1 MVLLYRQ
8 VLGCRYSNTD
18 TPWREVFVIELKTPV
33 EIQRMHVTGR
43 FVAEVLSEVGRL
55 ADVGVNLLDLEHHV
69 RGMIERSRAES
80 CYWDYAPSFGRGPFR
95 NVICLSVN
103 DAVLHGLP
111 HDYTLRDGDVLS
123 ADLAV
128 SVDGWVADS
137 ARTVVVGT
145 AAEEDLRIIRATE
158 EALEAAIEVA
168 RPGNRLGDISAA
180 IWAVA
185 RDYGYPVNTEFGGHG
200 IGRTMHEGP
209 HVSNKGRAGRGL
221 TLRPG
226 LTLALEPWFARAT
239 DRIVYD
245 ADGWTIRS
253 ADGSRTAHSEHTVA
267 ITEDAPLVLT
277 RRESEKPATRAGSDG
292 RLSTKDA

>member
-1 MVLLYRQ
+1 M
-8 VLGCRYSNTD
+8 
-18 TPWREVFVIELKTPV
+18 IELKTPA
-33 EIQRMHVTGR
+33 EIQRMHVAGR

-55 ADVGVNLLDLEHHV
+55 ADVGVNLLDLERHA
-69 RGMIERSRAES
+69 RGMIERRGAES
-80 CYWDYAPSFGRGPFR
+80 CYWDYAPSFGKGPFR

-111 HDYTLRDGDVLS
+111 HDYTLRDGDVLT

-128 SVDGWVADS
+128 GIDGWVADS
-137 ARTVVVGT
+137 AHTVVVGT

-200 IGRTMHEGP
+200 IGRTMHEEP
-209 HVSNKGRAGRGL
+209 HVSNMGRSGRGL
-221 TLRPG
+221 KLRPG
-226 LTLALEPWFARAT
+226 LTLALEPWFARTT

-245 ADGWTIRS
+245 DDGWTIRS

-267 ITEDAPLVLT
+267 ITEDAPVVLT
-277 RRESEKPATRAGSDG
+277 RRPGEHHGVRGDAAG
-292 RLSTKDA
+292 RLSTKDI

>member
-1 MVLLYRQ
+1 M
-8 VLGCRYSNTD
+8 
-18 TPWREVFVIELKTPV
+18 IEFKTPA
-33 EIQRMHVTGR
+33 EIQRMHVAGR

-69 RGMIERSRAES
+69 RGMIEQRGAES

-123 ADLAV
+123 ADIAV
-128 SVDGWVADS
+128 GIDGWVADS
-137 ARTVVVGT
+137 ARTIIVGT

-158 EALEAAIEVA
+158 EALEAAIEMA
-168 RPGNRLGDISAA
+168 RPGNRVGDISAA

-226 LTLALEPWFARAT
+226 LALALEPWFARTT
-239 DRIVYD
+239 DQIIYD

-277 RRESEKPATRAGSDG
+277 RRASETPAERAGSTG
-292 RLSTKDA
+292 RLSAQDA

>member
-1 MVLLYRQ
+1 
-8 VLGCRYSNTD
+8 
-18 TPWREVFVIELKTPV
+18 VIELKTPA
-33 EIQRMHVTGR
+33 EIQRMHVAGR
-43 FVAEVLSEVGRL
+43 FVAEVLCEVGRL
-55 ADVGVNLLDLEHHV
+55 ADVGVNLLDLEHQV
-69 RGMIERSRAES
+69 RGMIKRRGAQS

-111 HDYTLRDGDVLS
+111 HDYSLRDGDVLS

-128 SVDGWVADS
+128 SIDGWVADS

-145 AAEEDLRIIRATE
+145 PAEEDLRIIRATE
-158 EALEAAIEVA
+158 EALEAAIEMA

-180 IWAVA
+180 IWSVA
-185 RDYGYPVNTEFGGHG
+185 HDYGYPVNTEFGGHG
-200 IGRTMHEGP
+200 LGRTMHEEP

-226 LTLALEPWFARAT
+226 LTLALEPWFARTT

-245 ADGWTIRS
+245 PDGWTIRS

-277 RRESEKPATRAGSDG
+277 RREPEGPAKGRDPASRPSTTDAQHGSPRVRRPAG
-292 RLSTKDA
+292 

>member
-1 MVLLYRQ
+1 M
-8 VLGCRYSNTD
+8 
-18 TPWREVFVIELKTPV
+18 IELKTPA
-33 EIQRMHVTGR
+33 EIERMHVTGR
-43 FVAEVLSEVGRL
+43 FVAEVLTEVGRL
-55 ADVGVNLLDLEHHV
+55 AAVGVNLLDLEHHV
-69 RGMIERSRAES
+69 RAMIKDRGAES

-111 HDYTLRDGDVLS
+111 HDYVLRDGDVLS

-128 SVDGWVADS
+128 GVDGWVADS

-158 EALEAAIEVA
+158 EALEAAIEMA

-185 RDYGYPVNTEFGGHG
+185 RDYGYPVNDEFGGHG
-200 IGRTMHEGP
+200 LGRSMHEAP
-209 HVSNKGRAGRGL
+209 HVSNKGRPGRGL

-226 LTLALEPWFARAT
+226 LTLALEPWLAQTT

-245 ADGWTIRS
+245 PDGWTIRS

-267 ITEDAPLVLT
+267 ITEDGPLVLT
-277 RRESEKPATRAGSDG
+277 RRESDRAVMRADPPA
-292 RLSTKDA
+292 RLSAKDA

>member
-1 MVLLYRQ
+1 
-8 VLGCRYSNTD
+8 
-18 TPWREVFVIELKTPV
+18 VIELKTPA
-33 EIQRMHVTGR
+33 EIQCMHMAGR
-43 FVAEVLSEVGRL
+43 FVAEVLSEVGQL

-69 RGMIERSRAES
+69 RGMIKRRGAES

-128 SVDGWVADS
+128 SIDGWVADS

-145 AAEEDLRIIRATE
+145 AVEEDLRIIRATE

-168 RPGNRLGDISAA
+168 RPGSRLGDLSAA

-185 RDYGYPVNTEFGGHG
+185 RDYGYPVNNQFGGHG
-200 IGRTMHEGP
+200 LGRTMHEEP
-209 HVSNKGRAGRGL
+209 HVPNKGPAGRGL

-226 LTLALEPWFARAT
+226 LTLALEPWFARTT

-267 ITEDAPLVLT
+267 VTEDAPLVLT
-277 RRESEKPATRAGSDG
+277 RREPENPVTRGESAS
-292 RLSTKDA
+292 RPSTKDA